1 FLLTHPLVVVDERV
15 AVMGALERDLLRN
28 RRSARRGSDVRRI
41 GNSHGHSLV
50 THARWP
56 SPRVRGSR
64 AASVCGHA
72 AEATTRK
79 TGTRL
84 GAVTSNAPRTRS
96 RAPNLH
102 TPEPHMPR
110 RRDLKR
116 ASHPQPCS
124 GPAAPG
130 RA

>member
-1 FLLTHPLVVVDERV
+1 
-15 AVMGALERDLLRN
+15 
-28 RRSARRGSDVRRI
+28 
-41 GNSHGHSLV
+41 
-50 THARWP
+50 

-79 TGTRL
+79 TEIRL
-84 GAVTSNAPRTRS
+84 DAMTSNASRTRS

-102 TPEPHMPR
+102 TTEPHVPR

-116 ASHPQPCS
+116 ASHPQP
-124 GPAAPG
+124 GPATAAPG
-130 RA
+130 RASGEQNEQNAHSEHKRAIDRLRRLR